1 MKKELLD
8 YINELEKETDNISPD
23 RKKKLRELSEYMTKK
38 RQSGD
43 TVSLIYICT
52 HNSRR
57 SHLCQV
63 WTAVLADHL
72 DLIGIESYSGGTEV
86 TAFNPRAADALKRAG
101 FSVENPGG
109 DNPHYRLYYDED
121 KDPLICYSKT
131 FDDPGNPDRDF
142 IAVMTCTDADEACPV
157 VPGAEWRISLPYK
170 DPKEADSTPQE
181 SETYDQRC
189 LQIASEMYYMLKGLK

>member
-1 MKKELLD
+1 MKKELQV

-23 RKKKLRELSEYMTKK
+23 RKKKLRELSEYMAKK
-38 RQSGD
+38 RRSGD

-57 SHLCQV
+57 SHLCQI
-63 WTAVLADHL
+63 WTAVLADYL
-72 DLIGIESYSGGTEV
+72 ELKGIESYSGGTKV
-86 TAFNPRAADALKRAG
+86 TALNPRAADALKRAG

-131 FDDPGNPDRDF
+131 FDNQSNPDRDF
-142 IAVMTCTDADEACPV
+142 IAVMTCTDADEACPI
-157 VPGAEWRISLPYK
+157 VPGAAWRISLPYK
-170 DPKEADSTPQE
+170 DPKVADGTPQE